1 MIKFFNILVLLS
13 LLLASCK
20 EESSYDKFQEVTS
33 PKVMAWVRYEK
44 LLSNIDTANI
54 PSSINQIVEKYP
66 DFSTIY
72 FLRVINDAYKPDT
85 SFLNI
90 YDLYRKS
97 DLIQMLND
105 TIPKL
110 FGNLSR
116 EEKDYADCFARLQKL
131 FPTVQ
136 VPAVYTCFTEF
147 GVGAFSTS
155 DQSMAVSLEM
165 YLGKGNKY
173 YDTET
178 WPIFI
183 QRTMNREN
191 MVPNLMKNYIRNS
204 ILPVFE
210 PKTLLDNM
218 IQQGKEIY
226 ILNHLIPAEQDTLV
240 YDYSPSQLAFCRT
253 NEKEIWS
260 YFLAEKLVYSQDNKK
275 IQKYVNPSP
284 NSPGMPSDAPGRI
297 SAFIGSRIIEAY
309 MERHENLDIKRLI
322 NNMNAQQILEEARY
336 KP

>member
-1 MIKFFNILVLLS
+1 M
-13 LLLASCK
+13 
-20 EESSYDKFQEVTS
+20 T
-33 PKVMAWVRYEK
+33 P
-44 LLSNIDTANI
+44 
-54 PSSINQIVEKYP
+54 
-66 DFSTIY
+66 
-72 FLRVINDAYKPDT
+72 
-85 SFLNI
+85 
-90 YDLYRKS
+90 
-97 DLIQMLND
+97 
-105 TIPKL
+105 
-110 FGNLSR
+110 
-116 EEKDYADCFARLQKL
+116 
-131 FPTVQ
+131 
-136 VPAVYTCFTEF
+136 
-147 GVGAFSTS
+147 
-155 DQSMAVSLEM
+155 
-165 YLGKGNKY
+165 
-173 YDTET
+173 T